1 MRFYF
6 SFEILLIAEW
16 FVIEFFFNYVADIIP
31 DFTIFFND
39 SSSLIEKDIF
49 IFIKMCYIS
58 THFWKHYTQWLNF
71 IIIIFVISK
80 VFITLFKNRNF
91 IRYQYFFK
99 IYIIYQ
105 NWVFMLV
112 KFTFIPLPTILKV
125 LYSCFTIKKIKN
137 SIFIVLF
144 FLS

>member
-80 VFITLFKNRNF
+80 VFITLLKTETLLDINIFLKSTSS
-91 IRYQYFFK
+91 IK
-99 IYIIYQ
+99 IG
-105 NWVFMLV
+105 
-112 KFTFIPLPTILKV
+112 
-125 LYSCFTIKKIKN
+125 
-137 SIFIVLF
+137 
-144 FLS
+144 FLC

>member
-6 SFEILLIAEW
+6 SFEILLIGEW

-49 IFIKMCYIS
+49 IFIKMFYTS
-58 THFWKHYTQWLNF
+58 THFWKYYTQWLNF
-71 IIIIFVISK
+71 IIIIFVISE

-91 IRYQYFFK
+91 IRYQYFFN

-137 SIFIVLF
+137 SIFMVLF